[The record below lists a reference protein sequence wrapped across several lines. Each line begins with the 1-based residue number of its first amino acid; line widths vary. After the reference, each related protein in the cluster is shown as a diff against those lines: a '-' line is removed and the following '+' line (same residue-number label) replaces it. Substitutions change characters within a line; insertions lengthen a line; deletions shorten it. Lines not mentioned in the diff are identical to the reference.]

1 MYFDGGYGPSSTQ
14 ERKQNHEI
22 VYNPSFV
29 FYCTQSNMSRQ
40 KFILKHTFV
49 EAPLGSVGE
58 RIREL
63 RGEMQQAELADK
75 LGIHKNTMANYER
88 GERFPD
94 VNILLKILEVFPE
107 TNPAWLLTGEGSKIK
122 SEPVQEGFVMF
133 PRYEIEAGAGPG
145 RNVQSEQIVDFVSF
159 KEEWVQNFLRVPRK
173 DLALLSVKGDSMNP
187 TLNDGDMILVDL
199 RADRLE
205 DSAIYVLEFEDAL
218 LVKRIQRKLDG
229 SIVIKSD
236 NQLYEPEILKKDQ
249 AGGLKIVGRVVW
261 SGRRM

>member
-1 MYFDGGYGPSSTQ
+1 MG
-14 ERKQNHEI
+14 E
-22 VYNPSFV
+22 
-29 FYCTQSNMSRQ
+29 
-40 KFILKHTFV
+40 
-49 EAPLGSVGE
+49 VGD

-75 LGIHKNTMANYER
+75 LSIHKNTMANYER
-88 GERFPD
+88 GDRFPD
-94 VNILLKILEVFPE
+94 VKILLKILEVFPD
-107 TNPAWLLTGEGSKIK
+107 TNPAWLLTGEGFKNR
-122 SEPVQEGFVMF
+122 SEPVQKGFVMF

-173 DLALLSVKGDSMNP
+173 DLSLLSVKGDSMNP

-199 RADRLE
+199 RSDRID
-205 DSAIYVLEFEDAL
+205 DSAIYVLEFDDAL

-229 SIVIKSD
+229 SVVIKSD
-236 NQLYEPEILKKDQ
+236 NQLYEPEVLQKDR
-249 AGGLKIVGRVVW
+249 AETLRIVGRVVW

>member
-1 MYFDGGYGPSSTQ
+1 M
-14 ERKQNHEI
+14 
-22 VYNPSFV
+22 
-29 FYCTQSNMSRQ
+29 
-40 KFILKHTFV
+40 
-49 EAPLGSVGE
+49 GSVGE

-75 LGIHKNTMANYER
+75 LEIHKNTMANYER

-94 VNILLKILEVFPE
+94 VNILSKILEIFPDA
-107 TNPAWLLTGEGSKIK
+107 NPAWLLTGEGSKDRW
-122 SEPVQEGFVMF
+122 EPVQSGFVMF

-145 RNVQSEQIVDFVSF
+145 RNVQSEQVVDFVSF

-199 RADRLE
+199 RSERIE
-205 DSAIYVLEFEDAL
+205 DSAIYVLEFDDAL

-236 NQLYEPEILKKDQ
+236 NQLYDAEILQKDR
-249 AGGLKIVGRVVW
+249 AGALKIIGRVVW

>member
-1 MYFDGGYGPSSTQ
+1 M
-14 ERKQNHEI
+14 
-22 VYNPSFV
+22 
-29 FYCTQSNMSRQ
+29 
-40 KFILKHTFV
+40 
-49 EAPLGSVGE
+49 GSVGD

-63 RGEMQQAELADK
+63 RSEMQQSELADK

-88 GERFPD
+88 GDRFPD
-94 VNILLKILEVFPE
+94 VNILLKLLEVFPD
-107 TNPAWLLTGEGSKIK
+107 TSPAWLLTGEGSKIK
-122 SEPVQEGFVMF
+122 SEPAQEGFVMF

-145 RNVQSEQIVDFVSF
+145 RSVQSEQIVDFVSF

-199 RADRLE
+199 RSERIE

-229 SIVIKSD
+229 SVVIKSD
-236 NQLYEPEILKKDQ
+236 NQLYESEILQKDR
-249 AGGLKIVGRVVW
+249 AEALKIVGRVVW